1 VEMTSSGPAVEGAAE
16 PLEVSGLGPR
26 GTTVSRMIAT
36 RFVTDRLAML
46 PLRVEYAEAM
56 AKVLADPGLYV
67 FTGGEPPTVEAL
79 SERYRRQVAGPG
91 RPGESWLNWVISV
104 TQYDELVGY
113 VQATVLGD
121 ETEIAWVLGSAWQG
135 HGYAREAAVGLVGW
149 LEAHG
154 AGRVVAHIHPGHAA
168 SAAVASAAGLR
179 STDQV
184 VDGEKVWV
192 R

>member
-1 VEMTSSGPAVEGAAE
+1 MASSGPAVEGAAE
-16 PLEVSGLGPR
+16 PLEA
-26 GTTVSRMIAT
+26 TFSRMIAT

-46 PLRVEYAEAM
+46 PLRVEYSVVM
-56 AKVLADPGLYV
+56 AKVLADPALYV
-67 FTGGEPPTVEAL
+67 FTGGEPATAEAL

-91 RPGESWLNWVISV
+91 RPGESWLNWVISA

-121 ETEIAWVLGSAWQG
+121 EAEIAWVLGTAWQG
-135 HGYAREAAVGLVGW
+135 HGYAKEAAVGLVGW

-154 AGRVVAHIHPGHAA
+154 AVRIIAHVHPDHTV

-179 STDQV
+179 KTDQSD
-184 VDGEKVWV
+184 DGEQLWV
-192 R
+192 S